1 MLNLFYDRIG
11 DYENKSYCSR
21 IPNGIPENFV
31 EFFWPNF
38 DAPKF
43 RAHTTFE
50 PAVYPSDLYRDDNT
64 DFANIWL
71 IDDIEEKFK
80 DTNGCL
86 GIYPIELF

>member
-31 EFFWPNF
+31 EFYWPNF

-50 PAVYPSDLYRDDNT
+50 PAVY
-64 DFANIWL
+64 
-71 IDDIEEKFK
+71 
-80 DTNGCL
+80 
-86 GIYPIELF
+86 